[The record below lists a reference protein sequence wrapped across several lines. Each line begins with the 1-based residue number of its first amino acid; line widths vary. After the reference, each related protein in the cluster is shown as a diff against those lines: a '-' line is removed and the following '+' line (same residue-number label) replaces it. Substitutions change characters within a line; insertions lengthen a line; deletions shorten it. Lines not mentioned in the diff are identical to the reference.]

1 MKQTKRML
9 GIALAIV
16 LLFVSTTVVM
26 ATETKILYGN
36 LSEPV
41 LEVTNVIGKD
51 EVFSKESDYGIL
63 QESYL

>member
-36 LSEPV
+36 VSEPV